1 MCACLFL
8 HTEILL
14 PYYQGLLRPYF
25 VALLLCPLL
34 FYLCV
39 CVCVCVFV
47 CVEVFISWC
56 CGGLDKRTVQ
66 NVLVLE
72 HILLDWRI
80 WHRAEEEVQ
89 WLQCIVSCVLELSI
103 HTIYFHVCTCQV
115 WQSILWQLQKL
126 LSPEEAGEALDT
138 NIECFHKSLAI
149 IKILLTSKVT

>member
-1 MCACLFL
+1 MCV
-8 HTEILL
+8 
-14 PYYQGLLRPYF
+14 F
-25 VALLLCPLL
+25 V
-34 FYLCV
+34 CV

-47 CVEVFISWC
+47 CVQVFIAWC

-126 LSPEEAGEALDT
+126 LSLEEAGEALDT